1 MINQNIEKDK
11 IKFKNLYKSFFSD
24 LLQTDIEITCN
35 QVSIFEKSDDNSD
48 PASVELQCK
57 SDTYLV
63 AFWDGYSL
71 AETFETKHYN
81 DALSKYKKFAKKL
94 AKNLRR
100 Y

>member
-57 SDTYLV
+57 
-63 AFWDGYSL
+63 
-71 AETFETKHYN
+71 
-81 DALSKYKKFAKKL
+81 
-94 AKNLRR
+94 
-100 Y
+100 

>member
-1 MINQNIEKDK
+1 MTNQNIERDK

-24 LLQTDIEITCN
+24 LLQTGIEISNN

-63 AFWDGYSL
+63 SFWDGYSL
-71 AETFETKHYN
+71 AKE
-81 DALSKYKKFAKKL
+81 
-94 AKNLRR
+94 
-100 Y
+100 